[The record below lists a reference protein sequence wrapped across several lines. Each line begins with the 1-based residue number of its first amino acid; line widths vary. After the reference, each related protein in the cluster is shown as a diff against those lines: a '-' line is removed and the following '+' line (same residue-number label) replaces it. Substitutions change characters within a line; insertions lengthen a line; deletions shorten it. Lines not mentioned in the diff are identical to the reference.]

1 MLRQCGDTTVAAMQ
15 YTQLAGKAQQRVTSC
30 SGSVATQQW
39 QFDAVIDSKSNNKN
53 PLTVSGHVCTLKKLS
68 QVCTGQG
75 RFPENDGR
83 PRRQRALPGNLNCT
97 QYSNNNNNNNNNNN
111 YNIYMPP

>member
-75 RFPENDGR
+75 RFPHGQWSCLHTEKTKSSLHRTRKISRERWTTEEAKGATR
-83 PRRQRALPGNLNCT
+83 KP
-97 QYSNNNNNNNNNNN
+97 
-111 YNIYMPP
+111 